1 MTISWSLMAIDS
13 KCSLTETPPSSLGAP
28 SGSIS
33 CSNARADTPATRLY
47 RAHLAGG
54 AKKVAISAPSDKA
67 VDATIVYAASI
78 ACSTQPS
85 RSCIEVTEQSAM
97 DRITRMSVVALRG
110 KRVFMRVDFNV
121 PLAPDGE
128 VADDTRIRAALPGI
142 HYALGS
148 GAALMI
154 ASHLGRPS
162 EGTFSQV
169 DSLAPV
175 AQRLSQLLERTVP
188 LARDWLNG
196 IEVSPGSAVL
206 LENCRFNVGPRI
218 LVCPCQSPAW

>member
-1 MTISWSLMAIDS
+1 
-13 KCSLTETPPSSLGAP
+13 
-28 SGSIS
+28 
-33 CSNARADTPATRLY
+33 LY

-97 DRITRMSVVALRG
+97 DRITRMSDVALRG

-162 EGTFSQV
+162 EGIFSQV

-175 AQRLSQLLERTVP
+175 AQRLSQFWSALCHSRATGSTVSRSRQ
-188 LARDWLNG
+188 ARRFSLKTA
-196 IEVSPGSAVL
+196 VSTWVRESSCARAKRQL
-206 LENCRFNVGPRI
+206 WRAAI
-218 LVCPCQSPAW
+218 

>member
-1 MTISWSLMAIDS
+1 
-13 KCSLTETPPSSLGAP
+13 
-28 SGSIS
+28 
-33 CSNARADTPATRLY
+33 
-47 RAHLAGG
+47 
-54 AKKVAISAPSDKA
+54 
-67 VDATIVYAASI
+67 
-78 ACSTQPS
+78 
-85 RSCIEVTEQSAM
+85 M

-142 HYALGS
+142 HYTLGS

-154 ASHLGRPS
+154 ASHLVRPS

>member
-33 CSNARADTPATRLY
+33 CSNARADTLATRLY
-47 RAHLAGG
+47 RAHLVGG

-67 VDATIVYAASI
+67 VDATIVYPAST
-78 ACSTQPS
+78 ACSPLPHA
-85 RSCIEVTEQSAM
+85 REVTEQSAM
-97 DRITRMSVVALRG
+97 DRITRTSVVALRG

-142 HYALGS
+142 HYTLGS

-162 EGTFSQV
+162 EGTTRKSNSF
-169 DSLAPV
+169 APV

>member
-1 MTISWSLMAIDS
+1 
-13 KCSLTETPPSSLGAP
+13 
-28 SGSIS
+28 
-33 CSNARADTPATRLY
+33 
-47 RAHLAGG
+47 
-54 AKKVAISAPSDKA
+54 
-67 VDATIVYAASI
+67 
-78 ACSTQPS
+78 
-85 RSCIEVTEQSAM
+85 
-97 DRITRMSVVALRG
+97 
-110 KRVFMRVDFNV
+110 MRVDFNV

-175 AQRLSQLLERTVP
+175 ARRLSQLLERTVP

-196 IEVSPGSAVL
+196 VEVSPGSAVL
-206 LENCRFNVGPRI
+206 LENCRFNVGEKANDEPLSRSMAALCDVFIMDAFGTCKARPGRGNMLAKRSCAIWSRRRSKPIRI
-218 LVCPCQSPAW
+218 FRWLCIKITAQALLYVSAQSAQAFRAL

>member
-1 MTISWSLMAIDS
+1 
-13 KCSLTETPPSSLGAP
+13 
-28 SGSIS
+28 
-33 CSNARADTPATRLY
+33 
-47 RAHLAGG
+47 
-54 AKKVAISAPSDKA
+54 
-67 VDATIVYAASI
+67 
-78 ACSTQPS
+78 
-85 RSCIEVTEQSAM
+85 M
-97 DRITRMSVVALRG
+97 DRITRTSVVALRG

-142 HYALGS
+142 HYTLGS

-162 EGTFSQV
+162 EGTTQV
-169 DSLAPV
+169 NSFAPV

-206 LENCRFNVGPRI
+206 LENCRFNVGPQI

>member
-1 MTISWSLMAIDS
+1 
-13 KCSLTETPPSSLGAP
+13 
-28 SGSIS
+28 
-33 CSNARADTPATRLY
+33 
-47 RAHLAGG
+47 
-54 AKKVAISAPSDKA
+54 
-67 VDATIVYAASI
+67 
-78 ACSTQPS
+78 
-85 RSCIEVTEQSAM
+85 M
-97 DRITRMSVVALRG
+97 DRITRMSDVALRG

-142 HYALGS
+142 HYTLGS

-196 IEVSPGSAVL
+196 IGSRQARRFSLKTAVSTWVRESSCARAKVPRGKLIVNFGGPRFDAVEAVIAHLGILL
-206 LENCRFNVGPRI
+206 LESPSASSI
-218 LVCPCQSPAW
+218 LPSFSS

>member
-1 MTISWSLMAIDS
+1 
-13 KCSLTETPPSSLGAP
+13 
-28 SGSIS
+28 
-33 CSNARADTPATRLY
+33 
-47 RAHLAGG
+47 
-54 AKKVAISAPSDKA
+54 
-67 VDATIVYAASI
+67 
-78 ACSTQPS
+78 
-85 RSCIEVTEQSAM
+85 M
-97 DRITRMSVVALRG
+97 DRITRMSDVALRG

-142 HYALGS
+142 HYTLGS

-206 LENCRFNVGPRI
+206 LENCRFNVGPANPRVPVPKSRVVS
-218 LVCPCQSPAW
+218 LSSTLAGRDLMLWRL

>member
-1 MTISWSLMAIDS
+1 
-13 KCSLTETPPSSLGAP
+13 
-28 SGSIS
+28 
-33 CSNARADTPATRLY
+33 
-47 RAHLAGG
+47 
-54 AKKVAISAPSDKA
+54 
-67 VDATIVYAASI
+67 
-78 ACSTQPS
+78 
-85 RSCIEVTEQSAM
+85 
-97 DRITRMSVVALRG
+97 
-110 KRVFMRVDFNV
+110 
-121 PLAPDGE
+121 
-128 VADDTRIRAALPGI
+128 LPGI

-206 LENCRFNVGPRI
+206 LEKLPFQRGSGNPRVPVPKSRVVS
-218 LVCPCQSPAW
+218 LSSTLAGRDLMLWRL

>member
-1 MTISWSLMAIDS
+1 
-13 KCSLTETPPSSLGAP
+13 
-28 SGSIS
+28 
-33 CSNARADTPATRLY
+33 
-47 RAHLAGG
+47 
-54 AKKVAISAPSDKA
+54 
-67 VDATIVYAASI
+67 
-78 ACSTQPS
+78 
-85 RSCIEVTEQSAM
+85 M

-162 EGTFSQV
+162 EGTFS
-169 DSLAPV
+169 
-175 AQRLSQLLERTVP
+175 
-188 LARDWLNG
+188 
-196 IEVSPGSAVL
+196 
-206 LENCRFNVGPRI
+206 
-218 LVCPCQSPAW
+218 